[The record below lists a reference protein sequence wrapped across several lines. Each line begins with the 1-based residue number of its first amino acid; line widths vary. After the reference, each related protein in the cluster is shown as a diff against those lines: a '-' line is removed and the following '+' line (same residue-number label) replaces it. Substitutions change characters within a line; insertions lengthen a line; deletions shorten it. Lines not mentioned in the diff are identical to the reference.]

1 MQKMKKRVTEM
12 DACTAKTAE
21 AKGFRV

>member
-1 MQKMKKRVTEM
+1 MQKMKNRVTEM
-12 DACTAKTAE
+12 DACTAKTAK